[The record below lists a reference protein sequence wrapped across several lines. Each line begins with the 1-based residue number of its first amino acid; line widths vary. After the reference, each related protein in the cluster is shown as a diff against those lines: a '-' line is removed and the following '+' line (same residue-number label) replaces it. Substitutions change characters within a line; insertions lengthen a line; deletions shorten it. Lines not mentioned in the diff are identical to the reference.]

1 MIIAWT
7 IRCIDNSTYEK
18 KMCTSYDAQ
27 GKHVTEELV
36 KKLFDRT
43 VYVDTDKL
51 SERDRI
57 AIDIANARHDMLQDA
72 SFFHPLRHLFAD
84 RDKGPHRRFL
94 GSKSFFD
101 PHYHE
106 DQDGN
111 PMTTAQ
117 LLDSMNELRHPARS
131 RDCKILHALSTR
143 DLKIALLPP
152 MQAEQF
158 NFSKEQIASLNQ
170 FVNHYVRLMRC
181 SAISAHAPVVL
192 DQDGAGCK
200 IVYNITD
207 EQYNSSLLEFRNLY
221 SEKEPAGFCKV
232 VDILSDETIVK
243 HTVANYI
250 KECALEFEKLRDDG
264 LASGR
269 EFAEYFGSGVLF
281 EPEKV
286 TGHNLIRWL
295 LYTGRF
301 HQPEKKNHQEREN
314 ILKHIPDEA
323 VVDFLAF
330 EMLLDMT
337 ICISRVGSCCMRIL
351 NVLGKAAFDV
361 PPRRISDAEK
371 DFYRYVWE
379 QRLKMADVIWRE
391 RGCPPEGL
399 LPYCGEAWMEILK
412 MFPFDVE
419 ALQTLNLL
427 DPI

>member
-7 IRCIDNSTYEK
+7 IRCIDNNTYEK

-27 GKHVTEELV
+27 GKHITEEWV

-43 VYVDTDKL
+43 VYVDTNKL

-57 AIDIANARHDMLQDA
+57 AVDIANARHDKLQDA

-84 RDKGPHRRFL
+84 RDQGTHRRIL

-117 LLDSMNELRHPARS
+117 LLDSMNELRSPGQS
-131 RDCKILHALSTR
+131 RDCKILHAWSTR

-158 NFSKEQIASLNQ
+158 NFSEEQIATLNL

-181 SAISAHAPVVL
+181 SAISAYAPIVL
-192 DQDGAGCK
+192 DQDGTGCK

-207 EQYNSSLLEFRNLY
+207 EQYNSSLMEFRNLY
-221 SEKEPAGFCKV
+221 SDREPASFHNAVG
-232 VDILSDETIVK
+232 ILSDEAIVK
-243 HTVANYI
+243 HPVANYI
-250 KECALEFEKLRDDG
+250 KECGLELENLRNGG
-264 LASGR
+264 LANVGALS
-269 EFAEYFGSGVLF
+269 EYFAPGSLF

-301 HQPEKKNHQEREN
+301 HQPGKNNYQEREN

-330 EMLLDMT
+330 EMFLDMT
-337 ICISRVGSCCMRIL
+337 ICISRVGFFCMRIL
-351 NVLGKAAFDV
+351 NILGKAAFDV
-361 PPRRISDAEK
+361 PPRRISKLEE

-379 QRLKMADVIWRE
+379 QRLKMANVIWQEKGR
-391 RGCPPEGL
+391 PSEGP
-399 LPYCGEAWMEILK
+399 LPYCREAWMEILRLL
-412 MFPFDVE
+412 PFDVE
-419 ALQTLNLL
+419 VLQTLKLL
-427 DPI
+427 DTV